1 MSNLSDAF
9 DRWIRGSFMEI
20 NTELENLYFAQA
32 GPVGR
37 FAMRRKP
44 EVATAR

>member
-20 NTELENLYFAQA
+20 NTELENLYFAQDRT
-32 GPVGR
+32 GR
-37 FAMRRKP
+37 TFRDAAK
-44 EVATAR
+44 T